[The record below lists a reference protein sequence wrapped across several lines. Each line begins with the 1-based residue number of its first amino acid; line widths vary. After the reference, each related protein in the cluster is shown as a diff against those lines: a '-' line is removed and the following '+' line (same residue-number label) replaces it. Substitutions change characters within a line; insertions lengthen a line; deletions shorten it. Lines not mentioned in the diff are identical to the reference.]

1 MDSMRREVFL
11 DTLGSQGILKED
23 IVILGGNL
31 KITMR
36 KGELKDKTPDKVFH
50 SYV

>member
-1 MDSMRREVFL
+1 MDPMRREVFL

-23 IVILGGNL
+23 NVILGGNFN
-31 KITMR
+31 ITIR